1 GAKYPSI
8 ISSIARDRG
17 YLENEPDMY
26 AEAIRMKQ
34 NEFDSLTSPIQ
45 RLAKLQH
52 YNVPT
57 RLVDITSDARI
68 ALFFAIQDVEN
79 GEDAYVYVYS
89 QENHKLN
96 SKNVRVLSLLATLKE
111 Y

>member
-1 GAKYPSI
+1 MEQANSIAEFNKIIERYKTGDNLSFRGQGAKYPSI

-26 AEAIRMKQ
+26 ADAIRMKQ

-57 RLVDITSDARI
+57 RLIDITSDARI
-68 ALFFAIQDVEN
+68 ALF
-79 GEDAYVYVYS
+79 
-89 QENHKLN
+89 
-96 SKNVRVLSLLATLKE
+96 LLYKM
-111 Y
+111 